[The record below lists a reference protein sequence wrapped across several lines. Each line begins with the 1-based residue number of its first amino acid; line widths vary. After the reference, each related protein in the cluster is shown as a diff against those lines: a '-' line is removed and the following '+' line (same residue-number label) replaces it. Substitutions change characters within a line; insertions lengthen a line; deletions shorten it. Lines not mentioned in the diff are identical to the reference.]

1 MRTYTDVIQRLGM
14 AAYYS
19 YMNGIADPVQQTLQ
33 PVIDGVVLV
42 LGEGHTYGSVSR
54 DVNAELQRVIKNLD
68 DKVLQRVTPNYP
80 VM

>member
-1 MRTYTDVIQRLGM
+1 M

-19 YMNGIADPVQQTLQ
+19 YMNGAVDPVQQTLQ

-42 LGEGHTYGSVSR
+42 LGEGYTHGTVSK
-54 DVNAELQRVIKNLD
+54 DVNTELQRVIKNLD
-68 DKVLQRVTPNYP
+68 DKVLQRVWPAYAAPQYP